1 MTVKNLLKKT
11 LLSVVLTLIAFTPV
25 SALTVKLGSP
35 FPEGSSWDNS
45 LKQMAAEW
53 AEITGGRV
61 RMRIYPGGVAGDQAD
76 MIRKMRIGQL
86 DAAVLTAFGLQSIVP
101 NTFVLSLPGLM
112 QSETELDYVIEEFV
126 PEFDDDFVR
135 EGFRV
140 LGWSKSGW
148 AYFFAK
154 NPARTPNLFMKEKL
168 SVSNADE
175 EAAVN
180 FKALGFNVVPTSMN
194 ELMVALQSGMV
205 SAFYGPPMAAAAYQW
220 FALAPYMIDFPLG
233 PVLGGFVISERTW
246 NRIPENYH
254 AELKAA
260 IAEVA
265 ADFYEESERLNTEAM
280 DVMDRHGLKV
290 EELNSDEMQQWYD
303 ILTSGHRLV
312 VGDGK
317 WIDEELY
324 QNLVSSLEDLR

>member
-1 MTVKNLLKKT
+1 MINKAPLKKT
-11 LLSVVLTLIAFTPV
+11 VLLLVLVFMVFTPL

-35 FPEGSSWDNS
+35 FPEGSSWDSS
-45 LKQMAAEW
+45 LKRMAAQW
-53 AEITGGRV
+53 SEITGGQV

-86 DAAVLTAFGLQSIVP
+86 DAAVLTPFGLQSIVP

-112 QSETELDYVIEEFV
+112 KSEAELDYVIEEFV
-126 PEFDDDFVR
+126 PEFEDDFVR
-135 EGFRV
+135 EGFRI

-154 NPARTPNLFMKEKL
+154 SPARTPRLLMNEKL

-180 FKALGFNVVPTSMN
+180 FKSLGFNVVPTSLN

-205 SAFYGPPMAAAAYQW
+205 TAFYGPPMAAAAYQW

-233 PVLGGFVISERTW
+233 PVLGGFVLSDRTW
-246 NRIPENYH
+246 NRIPDKYH
-254 AELKAA
+254 ADLKAA
-260 IAEVA
+260 IEEVA
-265 ADFYEESERLNTEAM
+265 ADFYTESERLNTEAM
-280 DVMDRHGLKV
+280 NVMKRHGLEV
-290 EELNSDEMQQWYD
+290 GELTDDELDQWYD
-303 ILTSGHRLV
+303 LMTSGHRLV
-312 VGDGK
+312 VGEGK
-317 WIDEELY
+317 WIDEDLY
-324 QNLVSSLEDLR
+324 NNLVSALEGLR